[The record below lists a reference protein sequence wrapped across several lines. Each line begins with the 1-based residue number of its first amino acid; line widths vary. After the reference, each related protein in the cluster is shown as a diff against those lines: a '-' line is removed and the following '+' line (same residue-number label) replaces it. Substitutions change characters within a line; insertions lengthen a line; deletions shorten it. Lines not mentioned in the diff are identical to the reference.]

1 MLDCLIIG
9 GGPAGLTAAMYLA
22 RYRRDACLIDAGQSR
37 AALIPATHNYPG
49 FAGIS
54 GPALLNRLR
63 EQAQTHGARIEPGFV
78 RSMMRRPDGTLIAI
92 TANREIAARTAI
104 LATGLVDECPPIE
117 GFSYDRY
124 TGPVRFCPI
133 CDGFEALDKR
143 VGVLGTMHAASRKAL
158 FMRTYTRDVV
168 LFATDAD
175 CGVPA
180 QAAQEF
186 HDSGITLAGKPER
199 VERLEQT
206 VVVTAQGGARFS
218 LDVLYPA
225 LGCKVNSALAVSLGA
240 SCDEIGMIR
249 VDEHQRTGVDGLYA
263 AGDVVTDLHQISVA
277 TAHAAVAATHVHNT
291 LPRNPR

>member
-9 GGPAGLTAAMYLA
+9 GGPAGLTAATYLT
-22 RYRRDACLIDAGQSR
+22 RFRREACLVDAGESR
-37 AALIPATHNYPG
+37 ASLISETHNYPG

-54 GPALLNRLR
+54 GSDLLRRLR
-63 EQAQTHGARIEPGFV
+63 EQAVINGARLETGFV
-78 RSMMRRPDGTLIAI
+78 RSLARRSGDRAFVAS
-92 TANREIAARTAI
+92 TAQKEIVAKTVI

-143 VGVLGTMHAASRKAL
+143 VGVLGSMATASGKAL

-168 LFATDAD
+168 VFATDA
-175 CGVPA
+175 GSARV
-180 QAAQEF
+180 QQELR
-186 HDSGITLAGKPER
+186 DKGITLAGKPER
-199 VERLEQT
+199 IERMDKT
-206 VVVTAQGGARFS
+206 VVVTARGGEHHS

-225 LGCKVNSALAVSLGA
+225 LGCTVNSGLAVSLGA
-240 SCDEIGMIR
+240 SSDDIGMIK
-249 VDEHQRTGVDGLYA
+249 VDAYQQTNVEGLYA

-277 TAHAAVAATHVHNT
+277 TAHAAIAATHVHNA
-291 LPRNPR
+291 LPRNFR